1 MYGSILFLESVG
13 PIRVLRIYERYD
25 VKKPFHRFYNI
36 KIRNKVMMTY
46 ILMAFI
52 PVTIFSVYV
61 SSIFL
66 REARKNGVEYTGQM
80 VYQVG
85 YSIDIYIDS
94 ISKMIELYSLE
105 LDGILANYINYPESY
120 EDVREVLEDKLNNLL
135 IGNNEIAGGFIATTL
150 DTSFSTGMSRISKDP
165 FAEEIWYRNAI
176 NKPEEINILS
186 SAVGRNIAT
195 NKEYS
200 VDDVF
205 CLSKAIT
212 DPDTG
217 AIVGVILLD
226 IKHDIIQQSIDS
238 AKIGKEGY
246 VFITDSKDN
255 IVYAPARDTVYRVNP
270 KWLTG
275 QQGSVAVK
283 ILGGSYQV
291 GYQSSSYTGWKTVG
305 VFPFEEVMGSINSIS
320 FTLSICIIINIIL
333 IMIVSYLLTGAITDQ
348 ILVLKKLMTRAE
360 LGDLSVRFE
369 PLYNDEIGE
378 LGIKFNHMINQVEHL
393 IDMVYKEQKNKRNA
407 ELKSLQEQIKP
418 HFLYNTLDTISWMAR
433 DYKADE
439 IVHLIDAL
447 TNMFRIGLSH
457 GKDYVPVSEEI
468 KHVSNY
474 LYIQQIRYKT
484 KLRYELNIPDE
495 VESFM
500 VPKLILQPLVENA
513 IYHGIKTKRGGGTIT
528 ISADIR
534 NKDELIFCIRD
545 NGGGIPPDRLKELK
559 NTLEATREE
568 IKQKSFGLFYIKERI
583 QLSYGYEYGISID
596 SVEGEYTEVTINLPV
611 NGRLE

>member
-1 MYGSILFLESVG
+1 
-13 PIRVLRIYERYD
+13 
-25 VKKPFHRFYNI
+25 
-36 KIRNKVMMTY
+36 MTY

-66 REARKNGVEYTGQM
+66 KEARKNGVEYTGQM
-80 VYQVG
+80 VHQVG

-105 LDGILANYINYPESY
+105 LDDILVDYTNHPKSY
-120 EDVREVLEDKLNNLL
+120 ETVKVQLEEKLNNLL
-135 IGNNEIAGGFIATTL
+135 NANNEIAGGFLATTL

-165 FAEEIWYRNAI
+165 FIEEIWYKNAI
-176 NKPEEINILS
+176 DHPEKINILS

-205 CLSKAIT
+205 CLSKAIK
-212 DPDTG
+212 DPHTG
-217 AIVGVILLD
+217 EIVGVILLD

-246 VFITDSKDN
+246 VFITDSEDS

-270 KWLTG
+270 QWLAG
-275 QQGSVAVK
+275 QKGSVAVK

-291 GYQSSSYTGWKTVG
+291 GYQSSNYTGWKTVG

-320 FTLSICIIINIIL
+320 FTLAICIIINIIL

-348 ILVLKKLMTRAE
+348 ILILKRLMTRAE

-369 PLYNDEIGE
+369 PMYNDEIGE
-378 LGIKFNHMINQVEHL
+378 LGIKFNHMINQIEHL
-393 IDMVYKEQKNKRNA
+393 IDMVYKEQRNKRNA

-433 DYKADE
+433 DYHADE

-468 KHVSNY
+468 KHISNY
-474 LYIQQIRYKT
+474 LYIQQIRYKA
-484 KLRYELNIPDE
+484 KLQYELEIPEE
-495 VESFM
+495 VLTLM

-528 ISADIR
+528 ISAHVR
-534 NKDELIFCIRD
+534 NQDELIFRIKD
-545 NGGGIPPDRLKELK
+545 NGGGIPPDKLRDLKS
-559 NTLEATREE
+559 TLETTAKE

-596 SVEGEYTEVTINLPV
+596 SVVGEYTMVTINLPV